1 MLREVR
7 LTLVTIDGESK
18 CRFPALH
25 DDAGWDTLLH
35 LAWRER
41 DIFNAERIARI
52 LILVRPEASKL
63 VTALLHIRAYAGRIG
78 EWPSPRIAVVLSPSD
93 GRALLYKRWYLAL
106 ELFHENKI
114 EEATPYFK
122 AIAKALP
129 KEAPFS
135 FGANLRT
142 GPETEW
148 LLNPDQQLTRGF
160 WNPIPQKNP
169 TQPPFTMLVGAD
181 QTYIDRHLKE
191 FLRSVFETGTSGHV
205 HVHVCD
211 PPGTK
216 PHQSDF
222 AVSSDM
228 EAHVS
233 CSWSRGA
240 RFQRPTYFACAR
252 FLVAP
257 YLLRQTQAPVLIV
270 DIDAT
275 ILTKPEH
282 YLGVLANAD
291 VGLPISDG
299 VNFWNTVK
307 AGLTWIAPTK
317 AGLAF
322 ADSLANYIESALTSS
337 ECSWTLDQTALWAAL
352 RNTKQRALETIIVN
366 LYRLQTEGG
375 GEENMVDAI
384 TRQKF
389 ASRGK

>member
-1 MLREVR
+1 M
-7 LTLVTIDGESK
+7 TFVTIGGESK
-18 CRFPALH
+18 YRFPALH
-25 DDAGWDTLLH
+25 DDASWDTLLH

-41 DIFNAERIARI
+41 DIINAEKIARI
-52 LILVRPEASKL
+52 LILVRPDASKL

-78 EWPSPRIAVVLSPSD
+78 EWPSPRISVMLSPSD

-114 EEATPYFK
+114 EEATSYFK

-142 GPETEW
+142 GPETER
-148 LLNPDQQLTRGF
+148 LLNPEKPLTTGY
-160 WNPIPQKNP
+160 WNPIPQKFP

-181 QTYIDRHLKE
+181 QTYIDRHLE
-191 FLRSVFETGTSGHV
+191 DFLRSVFETGTSGHV

-211 PPGTK
+211 PPGT
-216 PHQSDF
+216 QLLQTNL
-222 AVSSDM
+222 AVASDM
-228 EAHVS
+228 EAYVS
-233 CSWSRGA
+233 CSWSRGG

-252 FLVAP
+252 FLVTP
-257 YLLRQTQAPVLIV
+257 HLLRRTQAPVLIV

-282 YLGVLANAD
+282 YLGFLAKAD
-291 VGLPISDG
+291 VGLPISEG

-322 ADSLANYIESALTSS
+322 ADGLANYIESTLTSA
-337 ECSWTLDQTALWAAL
+337 ECAWTLDQTALWAAL
-352 RNTKQRALETIIVN
+352 QNTKQRALETIIVN

-375 GEENMVDAI
+375 GEENMVDAM